1 MAPQPWNLG
10 PPVQNFSAL
19 ANLGS
24 QFTSAYDS
32 ARKRAQEESDR
43 ELFAAAAQGGDL
55 NKIGLSL
62 LGRGRVQEGAA
73 LLSLGQK
80 AQERD
85 LERQW
90 LGGNAPPLGA
100 PATPVAPTGGS
111 ATGAT
116 RMPPAEIRA
125 IIDRN
130 VPEADREYAYRM
142 AQKESSFNPS
152 AVSPTG
158 ATGLFQFTG
167 GTGRQYGLVDRAGDL
182 RANPEAN
189 TQAFVRFTEDNRNT
203 LRKALGREP
212 TYGELAM
219 AHQQGAQGALALI
232 TGQGDINPN
241 NLRVN
246 NADPNAPRSA
256 TARRIMAYYGYGDE
270 QPAAAPVQAA
280 QAPAGQRPVQSIQG
294 DDPVRLRQEAEAYAQ
309 SNPEA
314 ARQLLA
320 RADAAERASGVQV
333 AQAPADA
340 PAPGAAPAQGFAVP
354 AGENEFQQ
362 RSIMSDK
369 GVQAAQRRLETAP
382 TERTRAIAQTQLNLA
397 IKDAE
402 QRFSEGKAPE
412 AVREWQWARRNG
424 LTEAKSPVAYAKEKA
439 EATRQDSAPTTRTI
453 KQADGSE
460 VIVQWNSETKNWDPL
475 RAPAG
480 GEAVRPTGTKLTEGQ
495 SKDLIYH
502 SRGLQALEA
511 FEPVSA
517 AYADGVS
524 RVAAQV
530 PGGNY
535 VVSEDFQ
542 KARQAGRNFLASVL
556 RKDTG
561 AAVTTSEEQL
571 YGDIFLPA
579 PGDKPGT
586 LAQKAEARRQAI
598 DAIRNGLGTAEVLA
612 LGKKLTSRQPGQD
625 APAGA
630 PAPQS
635 APAAP
640 AAAPAPARPAGGQP
654 RTATNPNT
662 GQRLM
667 ETPDGQW
674 VPIDG

>member
-1 MAPQPWNLG
+1 MAFRLGQISYPNLTTDYSG
-10 PPVQNFSAL
+10 EIN
-19 ANLGS
+19 
-24 QFTSAYDS
+24 
-32 ARKRAQEESDR
+32 
-43 ELFAAAAQGGDL
+43 AAAQLG
-55 NKIGLSL
+55 KTIAGLPEQWRKQAEEDRVKGL
-62 LGRGRVQEGAA
+62 LGEAMKTGDYGKAGMALLGAGKVQEGAA
-73 LLSLGQK
+73 LIGLGQK

-90 LGGNAPPLGA
+90 LGGNAA
-100 PATPVAPTGGS
+100 PALGRSSQPVAGPASLIQNESGGRWDAQND
-111 ATGAT
+111 ATGAGGMKGHFG
-116 RMPPAEIRA
+116 RLQFGQARLQEAAAAGAIPPGTTPQQFMASPELQQAAERWHFNDIDQNIKASGYDRLVGQPINGVPVTIDGLRA
-125 IIDRN
+125 VAHLGGVQGMKRFVETGGRYDPADRN
-130 VPEADREYAYRM
+130 GTRLSDYFARH
-142 AQKESSFNPS
+142 
-152 AVSPTG
+152 
-158 ATGLFQFTG
+158 G
-167 GTGRQYGLVDRAGDL
+167 GG
-182 RANPEAN
+182 
-189 TQAFVRFTEDNRNT
+189 
-203 LRKALGREP
+203 
-212 TYGELAM
+212 
-219 AHQQGAQGALALI
+219 GAQ
-232 TGQGDINPN
+232 P
-241 NLRVN
+241 
-246 NADPNAPRSA
+246 
-256 TARRIMAYYGYGDE
+256 
-270 QPAAAPVQAA
+270 AAPVQTA
-280 QAPAGQRPVQSIQG
+280 QAAPQPGQPVS
-294 DDPVRLRQEAEAYAQ
+294 
-309 SNPEA
+309 
-314 ARQLLA
+314 
-320 RADAAERASGVQV
+320 
-333 AQAPADA
+333 DA
-340 PAPGAAPAQGFAVP
+340 PAPEGFAVP

-369 GVQAAQRRLETAP
+369 GVQAAQQRLATAP

-402 QRFSEGKAPE
+402 QRFADGKAPE

-535 VVSEDFQ
+535 VVSEEFQ

-561 AAVTTSEEQL
+561 AAVTPSEEQL

-630 PAPQS
+630 PAPQA